1 MVCFEPFIISEIIR
15 TTANLLEDKK
25 QKSVLLEKKIVFAC
39 LFDDV

>member
-1 MVCFEPFIISEIIR
+1 
-15 TTANLLEDKK
+15 LEDKK